1 MTDPVDSHQPPQSQ
15 AHPAF
20 LCVSLNPAIDKR
32 LKLDTLKTGRVNRA
46 LEVTPAPGGKAAHVA
61 MVLRALGADPLWLGF
76 TGGPN
81 GASLLQGL
89 RSLSIRAA
97 SVPVAAE
104 TRMNLEILEDGG
116 SVTEILE
123 LGSPVTSA
131 EREALLRE
139 YESCLL
145 VAENRTIVILSG
157 SLPKGLAPDDYATL
171 IRLGH
176 RHGARVFLDTS
187 GEPLR
192 LGLQQRPD
200 FAKPNQEEAEW
211 LIHGTIDGATAAS
224 TALQTLLREGPRS
237 AAISLGAKGLVWRG
251 PDGWD
256 ALVAIPPKL
265 EAASA
270 VGSGDATIAGFAFAA
285 SRNFE
290 PPDMLR
296 LAVACGAANCL
307 ADLPGRVRLHDVERL
322 RKLVQIQS
330 LPQQ

>member
-1 MTDPVDSHQPPQSQ
+1 MTDPVDSLQPPQTK
-15 AHPAF
+15 PNETAF

-46 LEVTPAPGGKAAHVA
+46 LEAIPTPGGKAAHVA

-81 GASLLQGL
+81 GAALLQGL

-97 SVPVAAE
+97 SVPIAAD
-104 TRMNLEILEDGG
+104 TRMNLEILEDSG

-123 LGSPVTSA
+123 PGSPVTSA
-131 EREALLRE
+131 ERESLLRE
-139 YESCLL
+139 FESCLR

-157 SLPKGLAPDDYATL
+157 SLPKGLAQDDYATL
-171 IRLGH
+171 IKLGH

-211 LIHGTIDGATAAS
+211 LVHATIDGSAAAS
-224 TALQTLLREGPRS
+224 SALQTLLRDGPRS
-237 AAISLGAKGLVWRG
+237 AAISLGADGLVWRG
-251 PDGWD
+251 PCNDQS
-256 ALVAIPPKL
+256 LLAIPPKL
-265 EAASA
+265 TAASA
-270 VGSGDATIAGFAFAA
+270 VGSGDATIAGFAYAA
-285 SRNFE
+285 SQNLA
-290 PPDMLR
+290 PQDALR

-307 ADLPGRVRLHDVERL
+307 ADLPGRVRLQDVERFRDQVRIETL
-322 RKLVQIQS
+322 
-330 LPQQ
+330 QQ

>member
-1 MTDPVDSHQPPQSQ
+1 MSWGTKD
-15 AHPAF
+15 
-20 LCVSLNPAIDKR
+20 
-32 LKLDTLKTGRVNRA
+32 
-46 LEVTPAPGGKAAHVA
+46 VTQRRIEFV
-61 MVLRALGADPLWLGF
+61 
-76 TGGPN
+76 
-81 GASLLQGL
+81 
-89 RSLSIRAA
+89 IRAA
-97 SVPVAAE
+97 SGREQIRALCREFEISPQTGYKWLERFRQAGTLAGVQEQSRRPLRSP
-104 TRMNLEILEDGG
+104 TR
-116 SVTEILE
+116 
-123 LGSPVTSA
+123 TSA

-139 YESCLL
+139 YESCLR